1 MQGQRRRFFE
11 LVGLAGA
18 GSFLTGCGRLDAPAN
33 ITTTTGTPAVSPS
46 WVKPIPEDKFIIH
59 KTNAEM
65 RWEQMRGRGY
75 TTPNELFFIRN
86 HTQTARIDRDSWR
99 LQVQGSGVIR

>member
-1 MQGQRRRFFE
+1 MQQGQLHESDYDRERFEERVWKLARDRDIGRRRFFE

-18 GSFLTGCGRLDAPAN
+18 GSFLAGCGWLDAPAN
-33 ITTTTGTPAVSPS
+33 STATTGTPAVPSP

-75 TTPNELFFIRN
+75 T
-86 HTQTARIDRDSWR
+86 
-99 LQVQGSGVIR
+99 